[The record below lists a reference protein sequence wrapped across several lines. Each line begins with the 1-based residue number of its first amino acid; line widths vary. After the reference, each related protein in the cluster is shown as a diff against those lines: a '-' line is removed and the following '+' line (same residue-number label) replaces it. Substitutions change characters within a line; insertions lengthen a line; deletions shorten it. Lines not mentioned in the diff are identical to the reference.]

1 MSVAAHDA
9 RACGP
14 SGACAR
20 IEHMYE
26 SAEVRQAVAALH
38 ADVRAG
44 AAAGHGAVGDWVH
57 LVAEVQETVN
67 ALTAVQD
74 LAIARVCASQTH
86 YGEDGLLEERW
97 TPLGGEQR
105 LDAPDLLAPALSAS
119 SHAASARVEDAV
131 CRVHTFPALGQ
142 AMAAGSLD
150 GYRARV
156 IAGELAS
163 TPAPVAREAAARV
176 VEELREL
183 RAHALADL
191 EVAPEGLTRG
201 RLVRRVAAAVLAL
214 DPALAVARQAEVARE
229 RAFTRWSERLGQ
241 DTWRV
246 VLPSDR
252 AASAFVAIDAL
263 ARRLR
268 AAGEAE
274 TLDQARADA
283 LVRLVLGQA
292 TVTYSVDLMVP
303 AEALVTRA
311 AMPAVGP
318 AARAAAAVRAELV
331 EVRGLAAQ
339 PVLATKVW
347 LEEVFADP
355 GTTMQVRPCAAGTG
369 AVGDPAGDLD
379 RDGYVPGERLAR
391 VIRAR
396 DGRCRFPGCSAAAR
410 WCDLDHVRPWP
421 TGPTAAGNLILLCR
435 RHHRIKQSPGWR
447 LALRPDGSVV
457 WVDPLRRRQVTTPVD
472 QLDAHLTLS
481 AGESGMPRA
490 ETSARTESR
499 AAASSEVSES
509 SGPLTVLEVRLEQCL
524 EASTRPTRGLHPALA
539 RRSRQQT
546 SLDLTF
552 RTRHQV
558 RLAQGFARMTATRVS
573 GWDDLGDCP
582 L

>member
-1 MSVAAHDA
+1 
-9 RACGP
+9 
-14 SGACAR
+14 
-20 IEHMYE
+20 MYE
-26 SAEVRQAVAALH
+26 SARLRQSVAALH

-44 AAAGHGAVGDWVH
+44 AAAGQGTVGDWVH
-57 LVAEVQETVN
+57 LVAELQETVN

-86 YGEDGLLEERW
+86 QGEDGLLQERW
-97 TPLGGEQR
+97 TPLGGQER
-105 LDAPDLLAPALSAS
+105 LDAPDLLAPALSVS

-131 CRVHTFPALGQ
+131 CRVHTFPALGL
-142 AMAAGSLD
+142 AMAAGFLD

-163 TPAPVAREAAARV
+163 TPAPVAQAAAARV
-176 VEELREL
+176 ADELREL
-183 RAHALADL
+183 RAHALTDL

-263 ARRLR
+263 ARRLQ

-292 TVTYSVDLMVP
+292 TVTYSLDLMVP
-303 AEALVTRA
+303 AEALVARPTV
-311 AMPAVGP
+311 PGVEP

-339 PVLATKVW
+339 PVLATKAW
-347 LEEVFADP
+347 LQEVFADTR
-355 GTTMQVRPCAAGTG
+355 TTVRVRGCAPGTG
-369 AVGDPAGDLD
+369 AVGDAAGDLD
-379 RDGYVPGERLAR
+379 RDGYAPGERLAR
-391 VIRAR
+391 VVRAR
-396 DGRCRFPGCSAAAR
+396 DGHCRFPGCSAAAR

-421 TGPTAAGNLILLCR
+421 AGPTSAGNLILLCR

-447 LALRPDGSVV
+447 LALRPDGSVL
-457 WVDPLRRRQVTTPVD
+457 WVDPLGRRQVTTPVD

-481 AGESGMPRA
+481 AEESGMPSTEAHARA
-490 ETSARTESR
+490 GPR
-499 AAASSEVSES
+499 AVPRSEVSDA

-524 EASTRPTRGLHPALA
+524 EASTRPTRGLHPVHA
-539 RRSRQQT
+539 RSARQQT
-546 SLDLTF
+546 SLDLMTSLDLAF
-552 RTRHQV
+552 PTHRRV
-558 RLAQGFARMTATRVS
+558 RLTNGLARTTASLRAPAR
-573 GWDDLGDCP
+573 GCLGECP
-582 L
+582 F